1 MKKHLLLVALAGLL
15 GLPLACAV
23 ASPDPKEDTKTGST
37 SEPLMGAEQ
46 ICCSNISGWGSVVY
60 YQSWAGYGWV
70 TGDTFY
76 HSGTSCPGTSGS
88 CQRVE
93 PIK

>member
-1 MKKHLLLVALAGLL
+1 
-15 GLPLACAV
+15 
-23 ASPDPKEDTKTGST
+23 
-37 SEPLMGAEQ
+37 MGAEQ